1 MEYVFNVYKLLSKC
15 FWYKLSSSVKVTLI
29 LLLVMILGSLFYFG
43 YDILYQLF
51 LQRM

>member
-15 FWYKLSSSVKVTLI
+15 LWYKLSSSVKVTLI